1 MNRLLPP
8 RHRNFQRGPLTRR
21 APDQEASLS
30 ETHMK
35 HLIIVLLIALLPS
48 LALASAQASHPASAA
63 APPSALDEAINKLC
77 PIGEEPIDGKTFAT
91 YDGHKL
97 GFCCGGCDTKF
108 LAWSKDKKDAFVAAA
123 LAGQED
129 PNRKSSDAGAKERA
143 AEPYT
148 LSTCPVSGEKLGSMG
163 DPVALTVEGRKVKLC
178 CKGCVSKIEKDPVKY
193 LALVDEGFSSQQR
206 PYYPLSTCVVSGE
219 PLVEDGKDIALEVV
233 HKNRLFRLCCKGCIK
248 KLKADPETYFTALDG
263 AVKRAQAEDYPL
275 DTCIV
280 REKSKLGSMG
290 DPAELVVGNRL
301 VRFCCSG
308 CQPKFEED
316 PAKFLVRLDAA
327 WAPIHAKRAKA
338 KAGKADHHEG
348 KDGHDHHK
356 DGGR

>member
-1 MNRLLPP
+1 
-8 RHRNFQRGPLTRR
+8 
-21 APDQEASLS
+21 
-30 ETHMK
+30 MK
-35 HLIIVLLIALLPS
+35 HLITVLCLALLPS
-48 LALASAQASHPASAA
+48 LALASAQALQPADATA
-63 APPSALDEAINKLC
+63 PSAQDEAINKMC

-108 LAWSKDKKDAFVAAA
+108 LAWSKEKKDAFVAAA
-123 LAGQED
+123 LAGQDKKPEAA
-129 PNRKSSDAGAKERA
+129 KAKERA

-163 DPVALTVEGRKVKLC
+163 DPFVLTVEGRDVKLC
-178 CKGCVSKIEKDPVKY
+178 CKGCVGKIEKDPAKY
-193 LALVDEGFSSQQR
+193 LAVVDEGFVSQQR

-233 HKNRLFRLCCKGCIK
+233 HKNRLFRLCCKGCVK
-248 KLKADPETYFTALDG
+248 KLKAKPATYFTALDS
-263 AVKRAQAEDYPL
+263 AVKRAQAKDYPL
-275 DTCIV
+275 ETCIV

-308 CQPKFEED
+308 CQPKFDEN

-338 KAGKADHHEG
+338 KPGKADHHEG